1 VDIFEAIEAF
11 FSGLFNWLFVG
22 LIVNPI
28 VGVLALLYSL
38 AVPAIILGVGFLLF
52 VHLGLEIPNRPLP
65 TALALFASPFVLYA
79 ALAVLF
85 TGISNVI
92 MVIWRFIVL
101 LLPWS
106 EWGHKEANHFS
117 LLTNYDFGLILGDPL
132 LNLYDP
138 EGGLFGWFVLLYWA
152 AAVFCVYELC
162 RADFQPGSITGSNSA
177 AAALVCGSAFGFSVV
192 VQMAFYEFWEEWNS
206 MMYWSEWYSSEFP
219 DTASELGF
227 FGVTSGVLD
236 YTVIPSMIAAAA
248 VFSRTLAAIAVEI
261 DDDSTTASM
270 IPQEA
275 AGFLGLGI
283 FCAQG
288 MNTVSSKI
296 INGSYLEPQNTMLA
310 IGATGILVSFFTL
323 GGAHA
328 AGSTLRAASNR
339 FRVGL
344 WVPIIGLPSHVK
356 RRQAVSKTKRENLE
370 ESERLSALFEGEPKY
385 FEACI
390 MGEISETDAVSLFN
404 SDIRGFRARE
414 ATLEDGTKP
423 FSQTVEDIE
432 KAILSG
438 SVSLH
443 QGMRIYRLRDWKEGV
458 ERALAGNWD
467 DSTLTFFT
475 EYRDS
480 EEAEYWLEEMTTQI
494 EAGEL
499 TVDWCRW
506 LLEDC
511 GFIDHPDDIH
521 WAISPDPDWSLPLD
535 DFEWVNLEVVSDPP
549 SKKPPKPARV
559 RKPRGNRF
567 IGSDSGTWGRA
578 RKVRR
583 TRPGHQRGIIRWRFN
598 S

>member
-1 VDIFEAIEAF
+1 
-11 FSGLFNWLFVG
+11 
-22 LIVNPI
+22 
-28 VGVLALLYSL
+28 VLALLYSL
-38 AVPAIILGVGFLLF
+38 AVPAIILYGGFLLF
-52 VHLGLEIPNRPLP
+52 VVLSNEIPNRPLP
-65 TALALFASPFVLYA
+65 TVLTLFASPFVLYA

-92 MVIWRFIVL
+92 MVIWRFIEL
-101 LLPWS
+101 LIPWS

-132 LNLYDP
+132 LSLYDP
-138 EGGLFGWFVLLYWA
+138 EGGLFGWLVLLYWA
-152 AAVFCVYELC
+152 VAIFCVYELC
-162 RADFQPGSITGSNSA
+162 RADFQPGSITDSNSA
-177 AAALVCGSAFGFSVV
+177 AAALVCGSTFGFSVV
-192 VQMAFYEFWEEWNS
+192 VQMGFYEFWEEWNS

-219 DTASELGF
+219 FAASELGF

-248 VFSRTLAAIAVEI
+248 VFSRVLAAIAVEI
-261 DDDSTTASM
+261 DDDSTAASM

-275 AGFLGLGI
+275 VGFLGLGI

-288 MNTVSSKI
+288 MNTMSSKI

-310 IGATGILVSFFTL
+310 IGAMGILVAFFSL
-323 GGAHA
+323 GGTHA
-328 AGSTLRAASNR
+328 GGSALRAASDR

-344 WVPIIGLPSHVK
+344 WVPIIGLPSHMK
-356 RRQAVSKTKRENLE
+356 RRQAVSKTKREDSE
-370 ESERLSALFEGEPKY
+370 ESERLSALFEGESKY
-385 FEACI
+385 AEACI
-390 MGEISETDAVSLFN
+390 MEEISETDAVSLFN

-414 ATLEDGTKP
+414 TTLKDGTKP
-423 FSQTVEDIE
+423 FSQTVEGIE

-443 QGMRIYRLRDWKEGV
+443 QGMMIYRLRDWKEGV

-506 LLEDC
+506 LLDDC

-521 WAISPDPDWSLPLD
+521 WAISLDPDWSLPLD

-559 RKPRGNRF
+559 RKPRRIRF
-567 IGSDSGTWGRA
+567 DRRDSGTRVSA
-578 RKVRR
+578 REVRR
-583 TRPGHQRGIIRWRFN
+583 TTTGSKQRGLRTKWRFN
-598 S
+598 